1 MDVDL
6 SCLEAK
12 INLQTWVVLLDFL
25 GLGAKVQDIDVLA
38 GREAEQAAQPPD
50 PGRWHV
56 SSTVLFEHFD
66 FLLRGL
72 GETAREIDVQE
83 VSLMSIF

>member
-1 MDVDL
+1 MDL

-56 SSTVLFEHFD
+56 SSTVWPCFFYASIVALNKAQVE
-66 FLLRGL
+66 
-72 GETAREIDVQE
+72 A
-83 VSLMSIF
+83 MSEQWN